1 VNYRILR
8 QRIYYD
14 LPGMRKLILPVLMA
28 FAACAHAA
36 TPQLAFDH
44 VWIVVHPGAPERA
57 ALERTGLQ
65 ISPNVNHHDGQGTSS
80 ITTEF
85 QNSYLELMYPDPKVS
100 VDPGHEAVVEKFR
113 NRLLW
118 RTSGW
123 CPIGIGL
130 RRTSDVKDT
139 FPFPTWTVNMP
150 WMPAGSGIEILTAR
164 DDTKSPSIFI
174 EPAQLAVD
182 EAKNIAAIRMKSAEA
197 AVFQHPLGVQRITAV
212 RLVSPSSYQ
221 PAPAVSYLEK
231 LGVITVQ
238 SGDGWLLEVVFD
250 GGKHASSKDL
260 RPDLPLVIH
269 Y

>member
-1 VNYRILR
+1 
-8 QRIYYD
+8 
-14 LPGMRKLILPVLMA
+14 MRKLVPLVLIVLV
-28 FAACAHAA
+28 ACAHAA
-36 TPQLAFDH
+36 TPNLEFDH
-44 VWIVVHPGAPERA
+44 VWIVVHPDAPERA
-57 ALERTGLQ
+57 ALERAGLQ

-113 NRLLW
+113 NRMLW

-130 RRTSDVKDT
+130 HRTSAGKES

-164 DDTKSPSIFI
+164 DDTKSPSIFV
-174 EPAQLAVD
+174 EPPALGVD
-182 EAKNIAAIRMKSAEA
+182 EAKNIAAIQMKSTDS

-212 RLVSPSSYQ
+212 RLVSPSKYQ

-231 LGVITVQ
+231 LGVVTVQ
-238 SGDGWLLEVVFD
+238 SGDEWMLEIVFD
-250 GGKHASSKDL
+250 GGKQASSKDL